1 MNNPSIDVLLKKVHC
16 KYTLAV
22 FAAKR
27 AREIM
32 NGESALVESQSHKP
46 VTLALEEIA
55 QSKIVYR
62 RVKDGIK

>member
-16 KYTLAV
+16 KYTLSV

-27 AREIM
+27 ARDIM
-32 NGESALVESQSHKP
+32 DGETVLAESSSHKP

-55 QSKIVYR
+55 QGKIAYR
-62 RVKDGIK
+62 RIKDGIK